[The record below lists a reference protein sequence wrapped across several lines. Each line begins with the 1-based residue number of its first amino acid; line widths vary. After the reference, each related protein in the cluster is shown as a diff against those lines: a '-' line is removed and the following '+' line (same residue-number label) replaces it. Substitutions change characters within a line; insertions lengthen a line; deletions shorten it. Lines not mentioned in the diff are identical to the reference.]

1 MTKRTPEEICFDLIG
16 QSIDEIEV
24 DYDNEIIVITTSM
37 GRIEFSG
44 DDLEMYVE
52 TDKFDS

>member
-1 MTKRTPEEICFDLIG
+1 MDKRTPEEICFDLIG

-44 DDLEMYVE
+44 DDLAMYVE
-52 TDKFDS
+52 TDKFDG

>member
-1 MTKRTPEEICFDLIG
+1 MAKRTPEEICFDLIG
-16 QSIDEIEV
+16 QSIDKIEM

-44 DDLEMYVE
+44 DDLAMYVE
-52 TDKFDS
+52 TDKFDG

>member
-1 MTKRTPEEICFDLIG
+1 MAKRTPEEICYDLIG

-44 DDLEMYVE
+44 DDLAMYVE
-52 TDKFDS
+52 TERFDG

>member
-1 MTKRTPEEICFDLIG
+1 MEKRTPEEICFDLIG